1 MMKKYRILPGK
12 LFPTI
17 LPVFFSILCSFWL
30 PVFLRGHSQDPP
42 EYSLNDALKVQ
53 GLIEMLQQAQLEEG
67 GNPELRNV
75 VVTESELNSYIAYLI
90 EVDQEEILK
99 ELRVKMFENNRV
111 EWKIVVDLE
120 GANLPKILK
129 PRMTF
134 YMGGKLE
141 VENNSVR
148 LNLEDLFLENQRIQV
163 QVFEL
168 VIFLGSRLAGSESFS
183 MNDWW
188 ALPYGIK
195 DIKTQLGKAT
205 FYY

>member
-1 MMKKYRILPGK
+1 MLKKYWTLNDKLLPALL
-12 LFPTI
+12 LFLLQALCPAF
-17 LPVFFSILCSFWL
+17 LPVYLSGL
-30 PVFLRGHSQDPP
+30 SQESPG
-42 EYSLNDALKVQ
+42 YSLSEALKVQ
-53 GLIEMLQQAQLEEG
+53 GLIEKLQRAQLEEG
-67 GNPELRNV
+67 GNPELRNIV
-75 VVTESELNSYIAYLI
+75 VKESELNSYIAYLI

-99 ELRVKMFENNRV
+99 ELRLKMFDDNKV

-120 GANLPKILK
+120 GSNLPKILK

-141 VENNSVR
+141 VKNGSVR

-168 VIFLGSRLAGSESFS
+168 VIFLGSRLAGSEPFS

-188 ALPYGIK
+188 GLPYGIK
-195 DIKTQLGKAT
+195 DIKTQLGQAT